1 MMLRPGAWLAVTAVV
16 LASAPAR
23 AESTKVQCIQANT
36 NAQTLRRE
44 GKLAEARAQLRAC
57 SESKCPSLVSAD
69 CIKRLDELETA
80 QPTVIFDVFDTSG
93 HEVNDVSVT
102 IDGHQVAAK
111 LGGASLPV
119 DLGEHEV
126 TFTVE
131 GRPPVTQKLTFREG
145 EKGRHVRITL
155 ESAPGA
161 ASAEP
166 AEAPPPASEQDAT
179 SSTADSGGSTSGR
192 TQRTVGY
199 IVGGVGLGGLA
210 AGGVFG
216 FLAMGAKDRQID
228 NCASPTDC
236 PNHDAA
242 SSAHNDAKTFG
253 TVSTIA
259 FIAGGAATATGI
271 VLVLTSKS
279 GNRNAAS
286 TNLVLSPDL
295 GMNGAGA
302 RLSGTW

>member
-1 MMLRPGAWLAVTAVV
+1 MMLRSWAWLAVAAGV

-57 SESKCPSLVSAD
+57 SDSKCPSLVSAD

-80 QPTVIFDVFDTSG
+80 QPTVIFDVFDKSG

-102 IDGHQVAAK
+102 IDGRQVTDK
-111 LGGASLPV
+111 LGGTSLPV

-126 TFTVE
+126 TVTAE

-161 ASAEP
+161 AAEP
-166 AEAPPPASEQDAT
+166 AETPPPAPDAD
-179 SSTADSGGSTSGR
+179 SSTADTGGSTSGH

-199 IVGGVGLGGLA
+199 IVGGVGLAGLA

-216 FLAMGAKDRQID
+216 FLAMGAKERQID
-228 NCASPTDC
+228 NCSSTTDC

-242 SSAHNDAKTFG
+242 SAAHNDAKTYG

-279 GNRNAAS
+279 GNRSAAS
-286 TNLVLSPDL
+286 TNLVLSPAV

-302 RLSGTW
+302 RISGTW